1 MPKKKRVLEEI
12 AKKYDE
18 VICEA
23 ATVAN
28 NPEDATLFMNAHCI
42 WDFAVRFY
50 GNKHSRIEVFLIW
63 AEQSFSF
70 FFFFLID
77 PLTTSNLF
85 HSKDG
90 DIEDDPAFW
99 DTLYE

>member
-1 MPKKKRVLEEI
+1 MINLWKGRCKYILLLIIYLFLKSRKKNEFMPKKKRVLEEI

-70 FFFFLID
+70 FFFF
-77 PLTTSNLF
+77 
-85 HSKDG
+85 
-90 DIEDDPAFW
+90 
-99 DTLYE
+99 